1 MKLLI
6 QPSYSIRKMQIFN
19 EVFLKANK
27 STMNMLHRSYGY
39 VPYESDLLHL
49 GFLWAMICYILL
61 LTYESDDRLWG
72 SLGLSA
78 WKISFTR
85 SWLLDLIL
93 RGPATSYGHRS
104 WRHHWVVWWRRGITM
119 LKEEMLE
126 TVKITSMTSLE
137 EWTRHLLVLLA
148 LYYWKFDIFCF

>member
-6 QPSYSIRKMQIFN
+6 QPSYFIRKMQIFD
-19 EVFLKANK
+19 EVFLKVNK
-27 STMNMLHRSYGY
+27 STMNMLHRSHGY

-85 SWLLDLIL
+85 SWLLDLML

-104 WRHHWVVWWRRGITM
+104 WRHHWGFEEEEESLYVEGGIAGNRENYIDDFIRRM
-119 LKEEMLE
+119 N
-126 TVKITSMTSLE
+126 
-137 EWTRHLLVLLA
+137 
-148 LYYWKFDIFCF
+148 